1 MKNLLTVRN
10 LSKKYSNSL
19 KPALT
24 KVNFKISEGEMVAV
38 VGPSG
43 AGKSTLLRC
52 INRLIEPSEGSVSFQ
67 DKNISLIHGYE
78 LRKYRTQIGFI
89 FQNYNLQN
97 RLSVL
102 DNVLTGLLG
111 QRPSITTTLGLWPK
125 KDILTAKNI
134 LKDLGLEAYLYKR
147 ADMLSGG
154 EQQRVSIARARIQNP
169 KLILA
174 DEPVASLD
182 PPTAKKVLED
192 LKKICKKE
200 NIAILINLHDVD
212 MALKYADRILGLS
225 SGKKVW
231 DEKVGKTTKKSFEK
245 IYLKK

>member
-1 MKNLLTVRN
+1 MKNLLTVKN

-24 KVNFKISEGEMVAV
+24 KVDFKISEGEMVAV

-52 INRLIEPSEGSVSFQ
+52 LNRLIEPSGGSISFQ

-78 LRKYRTQIGFI
+78 LRKYRAQIGFI

-111 QRPSITTTLGLWPK
+111 QRSAVATTLGLWPK
-125 KDILTAKNI
+125 KDILMAKNI

-192 LKKICKKE
+192 LKKVCKEE

-231 DEKVGKTTKKSFEK
+231 DEKVEKTNKESFEK

>member
-1 MKNLLTVRN
+1 MKNLLTVKN

-24 KVNFKISEGEMVAV
+24 KVDFKISEGEMVAV

-52 INRLIEPSEGSVSFQ
+52 INRLVEPSGGSISFQ
-67 DKNISLIHGYE
+67 DKNINLIHGYE
-78 LRKYRTQIGFI
+78 LRKYRAQIGFI

-111 QRPSITTTLGLWPK
+111 QRSPIATTLGLWSR
-125 KDILTAKNI
+125 KDTRMAKNI
-134 LKDLGLEAYLYKR
+134 LKDLGLESYLHKR

-192 LKKICKKE
+192 LKKVCKKE

-231 DEKVGKTTKKSFEK
+231 DEKVEKTTKKSFEK

>member
-1 MKNLLTVRN
+1 MKALITIKK
-10 LSKKYSNSL
+10 LSKKYPNSL
-19 KPALT
+19 KPALS
-24 KVNFKISEGEMVAV
+24 KLDFQIQEGEMVAI

-52 INRLIEPSEGSVSFQ
+52 INKLVEPSGGSVFFKGENVYSMNEV
-67 DKNISLIHGYE
+67 K
-78 LRKYRTQIGFI
+78 LRKYRSQIGFI

-111 QRPSITTTLGLWPK
+111 QRSPFLTTLGLWAK
-125 KDILTAKNI
+125 KDVDMAKKI
-134 LKDLGLEAYLYKR
+134 LKDLGLENYLHKR
-147 ADMLSGG
+147 ADKLSGG

-192 LKKICKKE
+192 LREICKKN

-231 DEKVGKTTKKSFEK
+231 DEKVSKTTKESFKK